1 MGVLLISKTP
11 QGVIVET
18 HYRVKGEQRKRPVWR
33 DVLIGLVIGL
43 ALVAAAAVGAWLHS
57 LTRP

>member
-11 QGVIVET
+11 QGVTVET
-18 HYRVKGEQRKRPVWR
+18 HYRVKGEQRRPVWR

-43 ALVAAAAVGAWLHS
+43 ALVAAAAVGAGIAMW
-57 LTRP
+57 RGM